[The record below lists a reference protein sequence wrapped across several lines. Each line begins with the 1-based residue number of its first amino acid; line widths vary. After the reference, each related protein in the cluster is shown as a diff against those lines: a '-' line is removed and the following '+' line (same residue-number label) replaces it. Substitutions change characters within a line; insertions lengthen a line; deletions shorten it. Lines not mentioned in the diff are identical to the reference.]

1 MSAFFIYDSGPYG
14 IFSPIRPLYQTKILT
29 SLFLATPLSCNMM
42 FLLFRKRCISNICP
56 VIILAWQKIFQG
68 KAFQNDIVPWGVY
81 TYTWQEI
88 LSPYCRQNNNRVILS
103 IYEESPKK
111 YTSRLRFFGVTH
123 SQNEIHLL
131 SRTRRKR
138 CEGSFAR
145 LVGDSSFRLRYVQN
159 DNRVIPNRDLWSS
172 VRNLLFLSSSQ

>member
-42 FLLFRKRCISNICP
+42 FLLFRKRCISNIYP
-56 VIILAWQKIFQG
+56 VIILVWQKIFQG

-111 YTSRLRFFGVTH
+111 YTSRLRFFGVTPIRMTAH
-123 SQNEIHLL
+123 HKGGTAWHGILPL
-131 SRTRRKR
+131 YGRRNDDENSSNNRK
-138 CEGSFAR
+138 ETLFA
-145 LVGDSSFRLRYVQN
+145 F
-159 DNRVIPNRDLWSS
+159 P
-172 VRNLLFLSSSQ
+172 

>member
-1 MSAFFIYDSGPYG
+1 M
-14 IFSPIRPLYQTKILT
+14 
-29 SLFLATPLSCNMM
+29 
-42 FLLFRKRCISNICP
+42 
-56 VIILAWQKIFQG
+56 
-68 KAFQNDIVPWGVY
+68 Y

-123 SQNEIHLL
+123 SQNDIHLL

-172 VRNLLFLSSSQ
+172 VRNLPLLTRNGGDYTLA

>member
-88 LSPYCRQNNNRVILS
+88 LSLYCRQNNNRVILS

-111 YTSRLRFFGVTH
+111 YTSRLRFFGVTPSEWH
-123 SQNEIHLL
+123 TSRQGIFHCSNDVYFKGGSLL
-131 SRTRRKR
+131 SFR
-138 CEGSFAR
+138 AR
-145 LVGDSSFRLRYVQN
+145 LSADKE
-159 DNRVIPNRDLWSS
+159 
-172 VRNLLFLSSSQ
+172 SSSYLR